1 MHYKKKSEH
10 PLPSAM
16 FFMSH
21 SCRILQGFVIVDA
34 FKILPSES
42 SVNNKSKKE
51 TDRQTDINFIAE
63 YISFAYLNVKTS
75 FLTLS
80 GYLVNGKV

>member
-51 TDRQTDINFIAE
+51 TDRQTDINVRAG
-63 YISFAYLNVKTS
+63 YISFGVVRLPKR
-75 FLTLS
+75 
-80 GYLVNGKV
+80 